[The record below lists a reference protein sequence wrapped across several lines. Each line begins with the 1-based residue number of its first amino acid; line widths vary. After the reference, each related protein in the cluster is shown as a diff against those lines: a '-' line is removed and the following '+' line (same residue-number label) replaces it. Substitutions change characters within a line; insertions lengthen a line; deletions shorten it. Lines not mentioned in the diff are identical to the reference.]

1 MKRQVCPGD
10 PIQPSV
16 VTQPTTAHHTHGKS
30 DVRSVWSVWSVVSVV
45 TMQCQY
51 NKIEVAAKDVVDGA
65 ELEEKQQVEEE
76 EGEREG
82 EVVCPSVYT
91 LLLEQATRMFCISL
105 LG

>member
-1 MKRQVCPGD
+1 MVN
-10 PIQPSV
+10 
-16 VTQPTTAHHTHGKS
+16 QPTTAHHTQGKS
-30 DVRSVWSVWSVVSVV
+30 GVRSVWSVWS
-45 TMQCQY
+45 QCQY
-51 NKIEVAAKDVVDGA
+51 NKIEVAAKDVVDGT
-65 ELEEKQQVEEE
+65 ELEEKQEVEDEGE

>member
-1 MKRQVCPGD
+1 M
-10 PIQPSV
+10 
-16 VTQPTTAHHTHGKS
+16 VTQPTTAHHTQGKS
-30 DVRSVWSVWSVVSVV
+30 EVRSVWSVVSVV

-51 NKIEVAAKDVVDGA
+51 NKIEVAAKDVVDGT
-65 ELEEKQQVEEE
+65 ELELKQEVEVEEEE
-76 EGEREG
+76 EGEREV

>member
-1 MKRQVCPGD
+1 MW
-10 PIQPSV
+10 
-16 VTQPTTAHHTHGKS
+16 
-30 DVRSVWSVWSVVSVV
+30 SVWSVWS
-45 TMQCQY
+45 QCQY

-65 ELEEKQQVEEE
+65 ELELKQEVEVEEEE
-76 EGEREG
+76 EGEREV